1 VARKRTNVLKTMH
14 PVTLIPVLAILTI
27 LIFVLVPVAAEPT
40 VTVSSYEVT
49 PQVLMPGD
57 LGTITVML
65 TNTASSA
72 SISENAGPQ
81 TSGFESSKTTD
92 ISVFIE
98 KAGLEG
104 NGIEVIGDNY
114 QRIGDLGPG
123 QTIPITFLIRAPSAT
138 GLYFPE
144 VWVDTKGGRST
155 RYPIPVNVNTQIAV
169 AKLAVL
175 GTTVTTP
182 DAVKPGDAVAV
193 RLDLINS
200 GESAAEQIIV
210 RIGNASTSV
219 SPKDTELY
227 HIDSIPAGS
236 SERLDIVLITD
247 RKAATGIAT
256 VPVTVEYYTI
266 NGVKHTE
273 PAAINLLI
281 QGKTEIGIASI
292 ETSPERVVAGEPFN
306 LIIRVENAGT
316 GDAKSV
322 SARIDLPFSGTREAF
337 LGKIKPGND
346 APALFRLGGAP
357 EGDHPY
363 IVTITY
369 TEDWGE
375 NTVTQPLT
383 LPVAPADYSGLVIG
397 VIILAL
403 LAFGAWWLFIR
414 KSPDKN
420 HE

>member
-1 VARKRTNVLKTMH
+1 MRPILF
-14 PVTLIPVLAILTI
+14 IPVLFALLLLLSAFT
-27 LIFVLVPVAAEPT
+27 PVSAEPT
-40 VTVSSYEVT
+40 VSVSSYEVT

-57 LGTITVML
+57 LGTITVTL

-72 SISENAGPQ
+72 TISENVGPQ

-123 QTIPITFLIRAPSAT
+123 QTIPITFLIRAPSRT

-144 VWVDTKGGRST
+144 VSVDTKGGRST
-155 RYPIPVNVNTQIAV
+155 RYPVPVNVNTQIAV

-175 GTTVTTP
+175 GMGVTMP
-182 DAVKPGDAVAV
+182 DAVKPGDTVAV
-193 RLDLINS
+193 RLDLTNS
-200 GESAAEQIIV
+200 GESAAERIIL

-219 SPKDTELY
+219 RPRDAELY
-227 HIDSIPAGS
+227 HISSIPAG
-236 SERLDIVLITD
+236 ERESVNITLITD
-247 RKAATGIAT
+247 RKATNGIA
-256 VPVTVEYYTI
+256 VIPVSIRYYTI
-266 NGVKHTE
+266 DGAEHTE
-273 PAAINLLI
+273 NAAINLNI
-281 QGKTEIGIASI
+281 RGKAEIGIASV
-292 ETSPERVVAGEPFN
+292 ETSPERFAAGEAFN

-322 SARIDLPFSGTREAF
+322 QATIDLPLSGNREAF

-346 APALFRLGGAP
+346 APALFRLGSAP
-357 EGDHPY
+357 DGNLPY
-363 IVTITY
+363 
-369 TEDWGE
+369 
-375 NTVTQPLT
+375 TVTVSYNDEWGDETVTFPLS
-383 LPVAPADYSGLVIG
+383 LPVAPADYSGMVIG
-397 VIILAL
+397 IIILAV
-403 LAFGAWWLFIR
+403 LAFGAWWVFIKKKPGR
-414 KSPDKN
+414 D

>member
-1 VARKRTNVLKTMH
+1 
-14 PVTLIPVLAILTI
+14 
-27 LIFVLVPVAAEPT
+27 
-40 VTVSSYEVT
+40 
-49 PQVLMPGD
+49 VLMPGD

-65 TNTASSA
+65 TNTAGSA
-72 SISENAGPQ
+72 TISENTGPQ
-81 TSGFESSKTTD
+81 VSGFESSKTTD
-92 ISVFIE
+92 ISVYIE

-104 NGIEVIGDNY
+104 NGIDVIGENY
-114 QRIGDLGPG
+114 QRIGDIGPG
-123 QTIPITFLIRAPSAT
+123 QAIPLTFLIRAPAAT

-155 RYPIPVNVNTQIAV
+155 RYPVPVNVNTQIAV

-175 GTTVTTP
+175 GMGVTTP
-182 DAVKPGDAVAV
+182 DAVKPGDTAAI

-200 GESAAEQIIV
+200 GQSSADQIVV

-219 SPKDTELY
+219 TPRDTKLY
-227 HIDSIPAGS
+227 HINSIPAGS
-236 SERLDIVLITD
+236 SKQLDIVLITD

-256 VPVTVEYYTI
+256 VPVTIEYYTI
-266 NGVKHTE
+266 DGLKHTE
-273 PAAINLLI
+273 SSAINLLV

-346 APALFRLGGAP
+346 APALFRLGGSPA
-357 EGDHPY
+357 GDHPY
-363 IVTITY
+363 TVTITY
-369 TEDWGE
+369 TDDWGE
-375 NTVTQPLT
+375 NTVTQSLS
-383 LPVAPADYSGLVIG
+383 LPVAPADYSGIVIG